1 MRNRI
6 AFVLTITYFLFI
18 YNLTEIYIFYLHLDE
33 LLEIRMLLIG
43 KTGAGKSS
51 TGNTILGNKVFS
63 TSSASI
69 SHTDEVQYGVV
80 NRFNRRLVVID
91 TPGIFDTGKDSNE
104 TFSKIEEFS
113 SAINFD
119 TPGLFTFLLV
129 IKIGRLTAEEEESV
143 RILTGRFGEQI
154 KKCLIIV
161 FTGKSQLDDD
171 NMSLEEYIDT
181 IDDNSDIKKLIQT
194 IDKRYVAFGLKG
206 NQSDRADEVKI
217 ILKMIE
223 YMNQSNYCSKYVNLI
238 LR

>member
-1 MRNRI
+1 
-6 AFVLTITYFLFI
+6 
-18 YNLTEIYIFYLHLDE
+18 
-33 LLEIRMLLIG
+33 MLLIG

-51 TGNTILGNKVFS
+51 TGNTILRNKVFS
-63 TSSASI
+63 TSPASI

-80 NRFNRRLVVID
+80 DRFNRRLVVID
-91 TPGIFDTGKDSNE
+91 TPGIFDTDKASNE
-104 TFSKIEEFS
+104 TFSKMKEFS

-119 TPGLFTFLLV
+119 TLGLFAFLWV
-129 IKIGRLTAEEEESV
+129 IKICRLTAEDEESV

-171 NMSLEEYIDT
+171 KMTLEEFIDA

-194 IDKRYVAFGLKG
+194 IDKRYIAFGLKG
-206 NQSDRADEVKI
+206 NQFDRADEVKR

-223 YMNQSNYCSKYVNLI
+223 YMNQRNHCSKYVNSN